1 MSRSVVETVLGAFV
15 LIGALVF
22 LIFSYSE
29 GDAGSVTG
37 YKISANF
44 SGIGGLKVGDEI
56 QVSGVKVGQVA
67 KIELDPEQYLARVTM
82 EIDDSIPLP
91 DDTVALISSQSL
103 LGGKYLALEPGGS
116 PDMLEEGGEI
126 LYTQAPQ
133 NLEELLGKFIFS
145 MQKADKPEAA
155 PASSPAPVVTA
166 PVVAPEP
173 AVAQPAPSLPLNV
186 PAVPQEAQEEDLT
199 Q

>member
-15 LIGALVF
+15 LVGALIF
-22 LIFSYSE
+22 LFFSYSE
-29 GDAGSVTG
+29 GDAGTVSG
-37 YKISANF
+37 YQISANF

-67 KIELDPEQYLARVTM
+67 AIALDPEQYLARVTM
-82 EIDDSIPLP
+82 EIDDQIKLP

-103 LGGKYLALEPGGS
+103 LGGKYMALEPGGS
-116 PDMLEEGGEI
+116 PDMLEDGGEI

-145 MQKADKPEAA
+145 MQKTDGKQNEASTISTESE
-155 PASSPAPVVTA
+155 PVESHMPPQPTPDSSPAEA
-166 PVVAPEP
+166 P
-173 AVAQPAPSLPLNV
+173 
-186 PAVPQEAQEEDLT
+186 
-199 Q
+199 